1 MNKYLKLRE
10 YITILREIAKEYP
23 YKTIENIIMQMNAI
37 QKEVNNN

>member
-1 MNKYLKLRE
+1 MNKYLKLSE
-10 YITILREIAKEYP
+10 HIAILREIAKEYP